1 VNAGFKPGEWQTYDI
16 LFEAPKLDGDKVLKP
31 AYLTAILNGVVVQN
45 HTELLG
51 PTVYRAAAKYIAQ
64 PAEDAILLQ
73 NHNSAVRFRN
83 IWARR
88 LN

>member
-1 VNAGFKPGEWQTYDI
+1 MS
-16 LFEAPKLDGDKVLKP
+16 GDKLLKP
-31 AYLTAILNGVVVQN
+31 AYLTAILNGMVVQN

-51 PTVYRAAAKYIAQ
+51 PTMYRAAAKYVAQ
-64 PAEDAILLQ
+64 PAEDFILIQ
-73 NHNSAVRFRN
+73 CHNSAVRFRN